1 MSQDALAISTKKF
14 LEEETVR
21 AKLLY
26 PDEKVIR
33 FIKKNANKDDTILD
47 FGCGFGRHAL
57 AFSFDN
63 FKNVIAM
70 DYNNPC
76 LEHIKEEADKHH
88 LNIQCI
94 QNSESSVPL
103 EPNSVDVV
111 VASGS
116 LYTRSQEDLEH
127 LLSKLCNVM
136 KPEGLLWCDF
146 RTPKDDLIKS
156 GIKHG
161 KNYVNVHRD
170 NTEVGYFSAEQDELK
185 AIFEKAG
192 FEIVS
197 LDTFDFTRNNQQ
209 LHDSW
214 YILNVK
220 KAS

>member
-1 MSQDALAISTKKF
+1 
-14 LEEETVR
+14 
-21 AKLLY
+21 
-26 PDEKVIR
+26 
-33 FIKKNANKDDTILD
+33 
-47 FGCGFGRHAL
+47 
-57 AFSFDN
+57 
-63 FKNVIAM
+63 
-70 DYNNPC
+70 
-76 LEHIKEEADKHH
+76 
-88 LNIQCI
+88 
-94 QNSESSVPL
+94 
-103 EPNSVDVV
+103 
-111 VASGS
+111 
-116 LYTRSQEDLEH
+116 
-127 LLSKLCNVM
+127 M